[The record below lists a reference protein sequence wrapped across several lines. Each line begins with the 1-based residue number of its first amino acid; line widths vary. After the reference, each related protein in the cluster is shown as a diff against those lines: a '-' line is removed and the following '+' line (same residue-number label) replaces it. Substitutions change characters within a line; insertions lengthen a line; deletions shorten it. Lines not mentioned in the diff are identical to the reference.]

1 MVQFVLHFKTEALR
15 QRVAPLLVQL
25 PPFFQFTVRTGTPP
39 VYYFDP
45 NDKTWTGFPF
55 PSRTGD
61 VYVFDD
67 EIPARA
73 LGGGMAM
80 RAAIRVRPGDPDDV
94 VILRLWHEL
103 LHAVGQPADDMIPL
117 AAEWQTPW
125 ERLLWAVWRWLQV
138 PVDVP
143 FWHRRFYRWLT
154 TRAALGGGN

>member
-15 QRVAPLLVQL
+15 QRLEPLLDQI

-39 VYYFDP
+39 VIYFAKDGVW
-45 NDKTWTGFPF
+45 DDFPF
-55 PSRTGD
+55 PAHESD

-80 RAAIRVRPGDPDDV
+80 RAAIRARPGDPDDV

-103 LHAVGQPADDMIPL
+103 LHAVGKPADDMIPL
-117 AAEWQTPW
+117 AAEWQTPG

-154 TRAALGGGN
+154 LREEGVA

>member
-1 MVQFVLHFKTEALR
+1 MVQFVLHFKTDALR
-15 QRVAPLLVQL
+15 QRLEPLLDQI
-25 PPFFQFTVRTGTPP
+25 PSFFQFTVRTGTPP

-55 PSRTGD
+55 PSRTGG

-80 RAAIRVRPGDPDDV
+80 RAAIRARPEDPDDV

-154 TRAALGGGN
+154 LREEGVA